1 MEHGK
6 SETYLKN
13 NLIVCCFVFVSGGG
27 AAGAACCVVC
37 HPGDTDAVGAALLDD
52 DLFLHHEYFHGCI
65 RFEQEANSFQQ
76 VLQVWYCHV
85 RALHFFLKRKLV
97 PCLLCRQD

>member
-1 MEHGK
+1 M
-6 SETYLKN
+6 LFC
-13 NLIVCCFVFVSGGG
+13 VCFWGG